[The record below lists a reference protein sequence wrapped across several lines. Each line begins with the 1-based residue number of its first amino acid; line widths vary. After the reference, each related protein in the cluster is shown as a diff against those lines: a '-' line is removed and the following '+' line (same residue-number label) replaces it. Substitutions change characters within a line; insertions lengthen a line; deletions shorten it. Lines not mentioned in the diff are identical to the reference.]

1 MAFRAWDSSKLDMR
15 QRTISAGISYAL
27 PSGLEDTPVP
37 FLSASKKHFR
47 LGLGMR
53 PRAKG
58 LPVVSFRPLGCEI
71 LKAV

>member
-1 MAFRAWDSSKLDMR
+1 MR

-37 FLSASKKHFR
+37 FLSASTERLLKHFR